1 MPFTSWWESTYWLNG
16 FNPGRRIQHADSRFF
31 SNIGR
36 DLAKM
41 NHTQAGFPKS
51 IGKYLVKELIA
62 RGGSST
68 VYLASSPEGQDV
80 AIKQFNADAGAKGGK
95 LLERESKALRRVKGN
110 RVAKVIE
117 LVTDQAPPYLVMEY
131 IKGKTLADAVSEGP
145 FTGLMLHSVVE
156 GLAESLEEMHSA
168 GVIHRDLKPTNVILG
183 PDGVRVVDLGIS
195 AISENVNTST
205 RLNASGTPGWLSPE
219 QALGSSVNVASDIF
233 NFGLLIAFAGSGKHP
248 FGSGRADAMVYRIV
262 NETPELESVP
272 EDYRSLVFAC
282 LEKNPAQRP
291 NLELIRK
298 SLSGDQVDL
307 IGAQAEPTV
316 VASATRLWG
325 MLGDPEFR
333 GNHATGRGREVKG
346 GTNVL
351 PHSRRGRA
359 LIGSFAALAL
369 LSSGLLMWNPS
380 SGPVGIEYS
389 IQGANPLVGDAVVR
403 VSSGSSVPERVVF
416 NGGPARAEQ
425 TLSLNWSGGNP
436 IRLEYLPSF
445 SLDEP
450 MGLSVSPSDIRLG
463 IFTAGQPV
471 VFQFDL
477 QKETVRVSAIQPGL
491 FWGLLPEQR
500 KDLGTLSRGNEKVY
514 MAEERSKFNDCV
526 RDTKNN
532 WANEIG
538 GLLRLNDKYL
548 SIRNESRWWKG
559 GTFSHATARS
569 YLREISDGL
578 EAETYAAAE
587 LTPTNWQSRY
597 APYPDTVVD
606 AAESVFFSAMNL
618 VGGYDDYIRALRNER
633 YGGTFDSLYQ
643 RESSQVTRLEQA
655 LSSSIGGLR
664 TASDNG
670 ARSVCSQLHPDGVAN
685 Q

>member
-1 MPFTSWWESTYWLNG
+1 
-16 FNPGRRIQHADSRFF
+16 
-31 SNIGR
+31 
-36 DLAKM
+36 M
-41 NHTQAGFPKS
+41 NNAEAGVPNS
-51 IGKYLVKELIA
+51 IGKYLVKDLIA

-68 VYLASSPEGQDV
+68 VYLASSPEGQNV
-80 AIKQFNADAGAKGGK
+80 AIKQFNADAGSKGGK
-95 LLERESKALRRVKGN
+95 LLERETKALRRVKGN

-117 LVTDQAPPYLVMEY
+117 LVTNQTPPYLVMEY
-131 IKGKTLADAVSEGP
+131 IEGKTLADAVREGP

-156 GLAESLEEMHSA
+156 GLAEALEEMHSA

-195 AISENVNTST
+195 AISENVHTST

-219 QALGSSVNVASDIF
+219 QALGSSVDVASDIF
-233 NFGLLIAFAGSGKHP
+233 NFGLLVAFAASGEHP
-248 FGSGRADAMVYRIV
+248 FGSGRADAMVYRVV
-262 NETPELESVP
+262 NEVPELAGVP
-272 EDYRSLVFAC
+272 EDYQPLVLAC
-282 LEKNPAQRP
+282 LEKSPVKRP
-291 NLELIRK
+291 NLETIRK
-298 SLSGDQVDL
+298 ALSGDQVEL
-307 IGAQAEPTV
+307 TGGQAEPTV

-333 GNHATGRGREVKG
+333 DNHATAKGREAKG

-351 PHSRRGRA
+351 RPSRRGRA
-359 LIGSFAALAL
+359 FLGSLAL
-369 LSSGLLMWNPS
+369 VALLASGLLVWNPS
-380 SGPVGIEYS
+380 SGPVTIEYS
-389 IQGANPLVGDAVVR
+389 IQGSNPLVRDAVVR
-403 VSSGSSVPERVVF
+403 VSSGPNVPERVVI
-416 NGGPARAEQ
+416 NGGPVLAEQ
-425 TLSLNWSGGNP
+425 TLNLNWSGGKP

-450 MGLSVSPSDIRLG
+450 MDLSVSPSDVRLG
-463 IFTAGQPV
+463 IFTAGQPL
-471 VFQFDL
+471 VFHFDL
-477 QKETVRVSAIQPGL
+477 QNENVRVSAIQPGL

-514 MAEERSKFNDCV
+514 VAEERSKFNDCV

-569 YLREISDGL
+569 YLREISDEL
-578 EAETYAAAE
+578 ETEAYAAAAS
-587 LTPTNWQSRY
+587 TPTNWQSRY

-618 VGGYDDYIRALRNER
+618 VGGYDDYIRALFSER

-655 LSSSIGGLR
+655 LSSSVGTLR
-664 TASDNG
+664 TATDSG
-670 ARSVCSQLHPDGVAN
+670 ARSVCSQLHPDGVEN
-685 Q
+685 R